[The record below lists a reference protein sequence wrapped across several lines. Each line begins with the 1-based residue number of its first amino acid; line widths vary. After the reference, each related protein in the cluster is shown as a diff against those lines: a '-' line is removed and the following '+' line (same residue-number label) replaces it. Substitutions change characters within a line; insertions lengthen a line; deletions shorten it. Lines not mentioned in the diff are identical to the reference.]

1 LCEALLCFAALVVDA
16 QQPTVLKIRD
26 RRVVVERAALVDAE
40 VEGALARVSVEMR
53 PGSAVRVVAIRQH
66 AEILLKM

>member
-1 LCEALLCFAALVVDA
+1 MCEALLCFAALVVDA

-66 AEILLKM
+66 ATILLKM